1 MILITVPHAAAG
13 EGQDAGAVRFL
24 VELEAV
30 LTDVGE
36 EYIVIEGGSPRDI
49 LDLNRST
56 AAESSFASEFF
67 DTLKDASVHIDL
79 HSYPEKDG
87 LTQFGYD
94 LNLWSQSQMVVFL
107 IPEITDE
114 ELIKAI
120 LNQLEDSGISATVQ
134 AAGFENYLTNAA
146 SILFDTP
153 SVLVE
158 VNESD
163 GRDYYEMAVGLVDG
177 VVDFLVGQDTPDTV
191 QTPDEEVEA
200 PAL

>member
-56 AAESSFASEFF
+56 AAQSSFASEFF
-67 DTLKDASVHIDL
+67 DALKNASVHIDL

>member
-49 LDLNRST
+49 LDLNRSA

-67 DTLKDASVHIDL
+67 DALKDASVHIDL

-94 LNLWSQSQMVVFL
+94 LNLWSQTQMVVFL

>member
-67 DTLKDASVHIDL
+67 DALKNASVHIDL

-163 GRDYYEMAVGLVDG
+163 GRDFYEMAVGLVDG

>member
-67 DTLKDASVHIDL
+67 DALKDASVHIDL